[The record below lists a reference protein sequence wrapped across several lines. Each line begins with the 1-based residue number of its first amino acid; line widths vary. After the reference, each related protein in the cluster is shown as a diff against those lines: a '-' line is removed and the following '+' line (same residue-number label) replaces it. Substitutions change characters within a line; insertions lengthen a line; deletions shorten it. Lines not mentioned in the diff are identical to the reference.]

1 MAGAD
6 ELAFCAVATPEAVY
20 KHLQENRAAIL
31 ANNAAF
37 REWFGSFEEA
47 YVTGCQV
54 GPSDDG
60 LYLGFRFDVVG
71 RDPVKVA
78 IPASMFGVFCNEIA
92 LAMNL
97 NMERIQAA
105 FCPPEGNA

>member
-6 ELAFCAVATPEAVY
+6 ELAFCAVATPEAVC

-60 LYLGFRFDVVG
+60 LYLGFRFDVAG
-71 RDPVKVA
+71 KEPVKVA
-78 IPASMFGVFCNEIA
+78 IPASMFGAFCNEVTLA
-92 LAMNL
+92 LIMNL
-97 NMERIQAA
+97 ERLRAA
-105 FCPPEGNA
+105 YTTEGTA